1 MQAGNKSS
9 FMVNIKIFVFNSFSV
24 NSFVLYD
31 ETLECIVVDPGCQSE
46 GEKRELSAFIEQNS
60 LKPVAVINTHF
71 HVDHIL
77 GNQFVCSRYG
87 LKLTGNAKGR
97 MFWNTARE
105 FGSVFNLSID
115 EVVKP
120 EILVEEGDLITF
132 GHSELEVRYTPGHAD
147 GSISLVNHAQKF
159 IIAGDVLFYG
169 SIGRT
174 DLPTGDFDS
183 LMDSIKTKLF
193 VLDDDYIVYPGHG
206 PKTSIGFEKRNN
218 PFIQ

>member
-1 MQAGNKSS
+1 
-9 FMVNIKIFVFNSFSV
+9 MVNIKIFVFNSFSV
-24 NSFVLYD
+24 NGFVLYD
-31 ETLECIVVDPGCQSE
+31 ETHECVVVDPGCHSDE
-46 GEKRELSAFIEQNS
+46 EKQELSDFIAETG

-77 GNQFVCSRYG
+77 GNHFVCSHYG
-87 LKLTGNAKGR
+87 LKLTGHAGGS
-97 MFWNTARE
+97 MFWRTARE

-115 EVVKP
+115 EIVKP
-120 EILVEEGDLITF
+120 EIFIEDGDLIKF
-132 GHSELEVRYTPGHAD
+132 GTTEFEVRYTPGHAD
-147 GSISLVNHAQKF
+147 GSICLVNHAQKF

-174 DLPTGDFDS
+174 DLPTGDFDI

-193 VLDDDYIVYPGHG
+193 VLDDEYIVYPGHG
-206 PKTSIGFEKRNN
+206 PKTSIGFERRNN